1 MEKSLQQVNK
11 HTLPMATSFTSPKW
25 KKTMLKIILN
35 IREKN
40 WLHCDKGMFQ
50 MVKGGIIR
58 DKIAEI
64 DKTLFLNQVM
74 EQSIILR
81 GTHI

>member
-1 MEKSLQQVNK
+1 
-11 HTLPMATSFTSPKW
+11 MATSFTSLKW
-25 KKTMLKIILN
+25 KKAMLKIILN
-35 IREKN
+35 IRERN
-40 WLHCDKGMFQ
+40 WLHYDKDMFQ
-50 MVKGGIIR
+50 MVKGGIIL

-74 EQSIILR
+74 EQPTILR

>member
-11 HTLPMATSFTSPKW
+11 HTLPMATSFTSLKW

-35 IREKN
+35 IRERN

-74 EQSIILR
+74 EQPIILR